1 MHKSTSDKETHMTL
15 AELIQELSNRAQID
29 AADEQLKTLVMN
41 PALSNVQVPSTLINS
56 LQSKLMTESEAKN
69 NYNIKKHFTS
79 TTLGIVDN
87 KINDLVNEFG
97 LDEDLKNQI
106 LSEQSTYN
114 RIPVLAKAIAEAK
127 DKSISATGGEKKAL
141 VEKINELQSL
151 LNAEKEARKSDINN
165 VNSQWESKLTEK
177 ELYAMFSGYN
187 YALDLDKDVTISTAK
202 GLWEKKL
209 KEKGGKYIFTNDG
222 LKLVNS
228 EAPDLP
234 FTIDNK
240 TVDVKSFTENVL
252 AEARLLKVQ
261 GEAPVNQTPTPT
273 PAPVKTTPATAP
285 AAKSA
290 VSKALADFRAGS
302 NSL

>member
-1 MHKSTSDKETHMTL
+1 MTL
-15 AELIQELSNRAQID
+15 AEFIQELSERVQID
-29 AADEQLKTLVMN
+29 AADEQLKALVMN
-41 PALSNVQVPSTLINS
+41 PALSNVQVPSNVAAS
-56 LQSKLMTESEAKN
+56 VQQRLMTENEAKIN
-69 NYNIKKHFTS
+69 PVVKKHFTGTALS
-79 TTLGIVDN
+79 TVDS
-87 KINDLVNEFG
+87 KIKDL
-97 LDEDLKNQI
+97 LDEFSFDEETKASI
-106 LSEQSTYN
+106 LTEQSTYN
-114 RIPVLAKAIAEAK
+114 RIPMLAKAIADAK
-127 DKSISATGGEKKAL
+127 DRSISATGGEKKAL
-141 VEKINELQSL
+141 VDKINELQNL

-209 KEKGGKYIFTNDG
+209 KEKGGKYQFTNDG
-222 LKLVNS
+222 LKLVNA

-252 AEARLLKVQ
+252 AEAKLLKVQ
-261 GEAPVNQTPTPT
+261 GQAPATPTQTPTPT
-273 PAPVKTTPATAP
+273 PAVQVSKPTAP

-290 VSKALADFRAGS
+290 ISKALADFRAGS
-302 NSL
+302 N